1 MADLEEK
8 KHYLGAVYDLFS
20 PKDKFEFNPVGEWNH
35 YEIKI
40 DQKNNQGLLKL
51 NGITIN
57 KFPLRGPEWDA
68 SLAKSKFNDSDKYP
82 YLGERRWYDF
92 AKFSYGSI
100 CLQDHPGKAY
110 FRKIFIRE
118 LY

>member
-1 MADLEEK
+1 M
-8 KHYLGAVYDLFS
+8 
-20 PKDKFEFNPVGEWNH
+20 
-35 YEIKI
+35 
-40 DQKNNQGLLKL
+40 
-51 NGITIN
+51 GITIN

-92 AKFSYGSI
+92 AKFSSGPI